1 MHGAKCERF
10 TYVSFKFPKNPGQ
23 ILAEAYTNSAR
34 HYSNIRA
41 SLSLFLLNVHVANQ
55 YLEVER

>member
-34 HYSNIRA
+34 HHGNIRA
-41 SLSLFLLNVHVANQ
+41 SLS
-55 YLEVER
+55 YSY